1 MSNARKRIL
10 FVDDDPDVLG
20 GLRHA
25 LSKDRR
31 RWDMVFV
38 PGARSALD
46 EIHKGPFDVVISD
59 MRMPGIDGATFL
71 NAVKLETPA
80 SVRIMLSG
88 HADRELIVRALPALH
103 QLLTKP
109 CDITTLRATIE
120 RSLGGV
126 DLVRDGKILELIG
139 NVDRLP
145 TPPDLYFDLM
155 RLLQSPASSMGDIG
169 KLITRDPGIA
179 AKLLQLVNS
188 SYFGT
193 GHKTSSIQQAVSVL
207 GTEALRFIALTAS
220 VFTAGMPGQYG
231 LWMHELQETS
241 MRVARLA
248 CAWSAPAD
256 RDEAFAAAL
265 LHDVGHLVFALV
277 RPAEFRELNGR
288 VETTQ
293 DALSGEL
300 SVFGASH
307 ADVGARLLAIWG
319 LPVAIVDAVQF
330 HHAPWEAPEAS
341 RKLTS
346 MIYVAD
352 AIVHAGTAAP
362 QLDRPALDRAGCAA
376 WVDSW
381 LAAAHRP
388 GEA

>member
-1 MSNARKRIL
+1 MTDVRKRIL
-10 FVDDDPDVLG
+10 FVDDDLDVLG

-31 RWDMVFV
+31 RWDMVFM
-38 PGARSALD
+38 PGAGSALD
-46 EIHKGPFDVVISD
+46 EIHKQSFDVVISD

-71 NAVKLETPA
+71 NAVKLENPA

-120 RSLGGV
+120 RSLGGA
-126 DLVRDGKILELIG
+126 DIVRDGKILELIG
-139 NVDRLP
+139 NIDKLP

-155 RLLQSPASSMGDIG
+155 RLLQSPVSNVAEIG
-169 KLITRDPGIA
+169 KLVTRDPGIA

-193 GHKTSSIQQAVSVL
+193 GHKTSSIHQAVTLL

-220 VFTAGMPGQYG
+220 VFTAGLPGEYG
-231 LWMHELQETS
+231 LWVHELQETS
-241 MRVARLA
+241 MRVASLA
-248 CAWSAPAD
+248 CAFSAPAD

-277 RPAEFRELNGR
+277 RPTEFRELNAR
-288 VETTQ
+288 VENPT
-293 DALSGEL
+293 DALAGEL
-300 SVFGASH
+300 AVFGASH

-319 LPVAIVDAVQF
+319 VPVAIVNAVQS
-330 HHAPWEAPEAS
+330 HHAPWEAPEGS
-341 RKLTS
+341 RKLAS
-346 MIYVAD
+346 LVHVAD
-352 AIVHAGTAAP
+352 AIIRAGAADP
-362 QLDRPALDRAGCAA
+362 VLDRVALDHAGCAE

-381 LAAAHRP
+381 LAAAQRLS
-388 GEA
+388 